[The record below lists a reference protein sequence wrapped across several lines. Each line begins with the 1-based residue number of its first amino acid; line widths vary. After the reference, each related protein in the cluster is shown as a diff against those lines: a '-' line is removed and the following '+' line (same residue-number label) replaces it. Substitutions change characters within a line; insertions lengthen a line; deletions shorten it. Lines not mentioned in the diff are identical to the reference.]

1 MEPTSLQSLIE
12 LARDPDP
19 AARQALSQHITDICL
34 QAPRQ
39 LNDEEK
45 EVAGHILVHLSREF
59 ETQMRA
65 DLALQLASSP
75 RAPKLLILALAADEI
90 SVSSPVIAGSPLLD
104 EEDLVE
110 IVMNKTHEHRLSVAM
125 RSGITAAVSNALVA
139 SEEADV
145 LQALVKN
152 KSAEIAGAA
161 MEYLVT
167 ESKQNTSLQEPL
179 IARSDLP
186 PSLVHK
192 MYSFVSDALRNEIQG
207 KYDIDPEILE
217 SALRNAQ
224 SVRDKALPSGADP
237 GYAVSKAAQ
246 LITKLY
252 ASGELSLNR
261 VIGFLREKRL
271 NLFLEGLAVLCEL
284 DSRTVNSLAF
294 EGEGQGMAVV
304 CRAINADRSQ
314 FATITLLL
322 ERARTGK
329 AVPAARLQAVCQLFD
344 TMTSERA
351 VGVIEQWR
359 LRGKASSVTAA

>member
-1 MEPTSLQSLIE
+1 MEQASLQSLIE
-12 LARDPDP
+12 LARDPAP

-39 LNDEEK
+39 LNEEEK
-45 EVAGHILVHLSREF
+45 EVAGHILLRLSREF

-65 DLALQLASSP
+65 NLARQLAASA
-75 RAPKLLILALAADEI
+75 RAPKQLIMALAHDEI
-90 SVSSPVIAGSPLLD
+90 SVSSPVISDSPLLD
-104 EEDLVE
+104 EQDLVD
-110 IVMNKTHEHRLSVAM
+110 IVLNKTHEHRLSVAM
-125 RSGITAAVSNALVA
+125 RSGITAAVSNALVE

-167 ESKQNTSLQEPL
+167 ESKQLTSLQGPL
-179 IARSDLP
+179 IARDDLP
-186 PSLVHK
+186 PVLVQK
-192 MYSFVSDALRNEIQG
+192 MYSFVSDALKTEIQG

-217 SALRNAQ
+217 AAIRSAQ
-224 SVRDKALPSGADP
+224 SAQKAAVPTAAEHSDKN
-237 GYAVSKAAQ
+237 SKAAD
-246 LITKLY
+246 LVAKMY

-261 VIGFLREKRL
+261 IIGFLREKRL
-271 NLFLEGLAVLCEL
+271 SLFLEGLAVLCEL
-284 DSRTVNSLAF
+284 DSRTITSLAF

-344 TMTSERA
+344 TMTADRA
-351 VGVIEQWR
+351 NGVIEQWR
-359 LRGKASSVTAA
+359 LRSKSSGRSAA

>member
-1 MEPTSLQSLIE
+1 MESSSLQSLIE

-34 QAPRQ
+34 EAPRL
-39 LNDEEK
+39 LNEEEK

-59 ETQMRA
+59 ETEMRA
-65 DLALQLASSP
+65 GLARQLASSP
-75 RAPKLLILALAADEI
+75 RAPKILIQALAADEI
-90 SVSSPVIAGSPLLD
+90 SVSSPVIAQSPLL
-104 EEDLVE
+104 EEQDLVE
-110 IVMNKTHEHRLSVAM
+110 IVMNRTHAHRLSVAM
-125 RSGITAAVSNALVA
+125 RSGITAAVSTALVQ

-152 KSAEIAGAA
+152 QSAEIADAA
-161 MEYLVT
+161 LEYLVT
-167 ESKQNTSLQEPL
+167 ESKQNAGLQEPL
-179 IARSDLP
+179 IARDDLP
-186 PSLVHK
+186 TDLVQK
-192 MYSFVSDALRNEIQG
+192 MYSFVSDALKTEIQE

-217 SALRNAQ
+217 AALRNAQ
-224 SVRDKALPSGADP
+224 SAHRAMPASGA
-237 GYAVSKAAQ
+237 GQGGKGGKAAT
-246 LITKLY
+246 LVTKLH
-252 ASGELSLNR
+252 ASGELSINR

-271 NLFLEGLAVLCEL
+271 NLFLEGLAVLCQL
-284 DSRTVNSLAF
+284 DTRTINGLAF

-344 TMTSERA
+344 TMTAERA
-351 VGVIEQWR
+351 TGVIEQWR
-359 LRGKASSVTAA
+359 LRSRSSGANAA